1 MTIDEIREKLSSEI
15 SHNEEWINELD
26 NSSPGHYGVEDWEV
40 TLLSTDI
47 WVDVPKREFTFKNAQ
62 FNFELL
68 LGSSNSEDGAKM
80 NFSKVAD
87 GSGTFDFSEGSKNVQ
102 ILELNLNFDLSL
114 FNEE

>member
-1 MTIDEIREKLSSEI
+1 MWQFRRKLI
-15 SHNEEWINELD
+15 HCLNRLI
-26 NSSPGHYGVEDWEV
+26 GIGGGRIHYGVEDWEV
-40 TLLSTDI
+40 TLSSSDI